1 MKNLIRN
8 LNINAI
14 VAGVLVCCTLLM
26 AAQAALRVA
35 TNQIGEESIRSLHRI
50 NVEELHEIFRAI
62 TQLNQGRIEMNLGAD
77 ELSAGRKLSAGTY
90 LEKAGPLLKSAGE
103 QFAAVSKAHTEK
115 GTSDEFEQ
123 LAAAFPELL
132 GEVQAQYDMLSQDKP
147 DLDGFR
153 EVQEDVSFLY
163 DDLNSALIDYLEKA
177 GENSAA
183 IMAVYQD
190 TSESYGIIG
199 TAVLAAVVVI
209 LALIYLL
216 LRNAVVKPLDEA
228 VDNLQCIAQADLS
241 HPISDH
247 GRNEIG
253 KLFNAM
259 REVQDSLGDIV
270 VQVRAGSNS
279 IYTGSGEIAR
289 GNADLS
295 VRTEQQAASL
305 EETAASMEQLTATVK
320 QNADN
325 ARQASGLAN
334 DASGT
339 ASRGGEVM
347 QQVSSKMQ
355 GITESSRKV
364 AEITGMI
371 DSIAFQTNILAL
383 NASVEAA
390 RAGEQ
395 GRGFAVVAGEV
406 RNLAG
411 NSADAAR
418 QIKALIERSVSEVE
432 EGSFLVAQ
440 AGETMQEVVAAVK
453 RVTDIMDEIS
463 AASQEQS
470 SGIEQVSRA
479 VSQMEETTQQNS
491 ALVEEASAA
500 AASLE
505 EQARRLEEAV
515 AVFRLSAEHEFS
527 APARNDTDEPQLSVS
542 RDAGQA
548 LAESNGQDTA
558 VRRESKAAT
567 PVESSRRETVAATD
581 DEWEEF

>member
-1 MKNLIRN
+1 MTKLIRN
-8 LNINAI
+8 LNINTI

-26 AAQAALRVA
+26 GVLAALRI
-35 TNQIGEESIRSLHRI
+35 TTSQIGEESIRTLHRI
-50 NVEELHEIFRAI
+50 NVQELHDIFRAI
-62 TQLNQGRIEMNLGAD
+62 TLLNQGRIEMDLAAEELG
-77 ELSAGRKLSAGTY
+77 AGRKLSAGSY
-90 LEKAGPLLKSAGE
+90 LDKAGPLLARAGE
-103 QFAAVSKAHTEK
+103 KFAALEKAGAAGAAEGEWQAFDK
-115 GTSDEFEQ
+115 

-132 GEVQAQYDMLSQDKP
+132 GEVQSQYQMLKQDKP
-147 DLDGFR
+147 DLQGYR
-153 EVQEDVSFLY
+153 GVQEDVGFLN
-163 DDLNSALIDYLEKA
+163 DDLNSALLDYLDRARED
-177 GENSAA
+177 SAA
-183 IMAVYQD
+183 IMAD
-190 TSESYGIIG
+190 FRDRNDDYGRISI
-199 TAVLAAVVVI
+199 AVLAVI
-209 LALIYLL
+209 VLILTLIYLL
-216 LRNAVVKPLDEA
+216 LRNAVVRPLGEA
-228 VDNLQCIAQADLS
+228 VENLQRIAQADLS

-253 KLFNAM
+253 KLFNGM
-259 REVQDSLGDIV
+259 REVQDSLSGIV
-270 VQVRAGSNS
+270 IQVRAGSNS
-279 IYTGSGEIAR
+279 IFTGSSEIAR
-289 GNADLS
+289 GNTDLS
-295 VRTEQQAASL
+295 ARTEQQAASL
-305 EETAASMEQLTATVK
+305 EETATSMEELTATVK

-339 ASRGGEVM
+339 ATRGGEVM
-347 QQVSSKMQ
+347 QQVSAKMQ

-418 QIKALIERSVSEVE
+418 QIKALIESSVNEVG
-432 EGSFLVAQ
+432 EGADLVAQ
-440 AGETMQEVVAAVK
+440 AGETMKEVVVAVK

-479 VSQMEETTQQNS
+479 VSQMDETTQQNA
-491 ALVEEASAA
+491 ALVEEATAA

-515 AVFRLSAEHEFS
+515 AVFRLSVEAGSGVATQQRDEVQCPAANDTAESRENS
-527 APARNDTDEPQLSVS
+527 AAEREAESAAPAEEL
-542 RDAGQA
+542 
-548 LAESNGQDTA
+548 
-558 VRRESKAAT
+558 RRA
-567 PVESSRRETVAATD
+567 PVAAGE

>member
-26 AAQAALRVA
+26 AAQAALRVS
-35 TNQIGEESIRSLHRI
+35 TDQIGEESIRSLHRI

-62 TQLNQGRIEMNLGAD
+62 TLLNQGRIEMNLGAD

-90 LEKAGPLLKSAGE
+90 LEKAGPLFESANKM
-103 QFAAVSKAHTEK
+103 FDAVSKAHTEK
-115 GTSDEFEQ
+115 GTSEQFDQ

-132 GEVQAQYDMLSQDKP
+132 GEVQAQYDMLRQDKP

-163 DDLNSALIDYLEKA
+163 DDLNSALIDYLQKT
-177 GENSAA
+177 GEDSAA
-183 IMAVYQD
+183 IMTGYQD
-190 TSESYGIIG
+190 KSESYGTIG
-199 TAVLAAVVVI
+199 TTVLAVVVVI

-228 VDNLQCIAQADLS
+228 VDNLQRIAQADLS

-259 REVQDSLGDIV
+259 REVQDSLGGIV

-347 QQVSSKMQ
+347 QQVSSKML

-418 QIKALIERSVSEVE
+418 QIKALIESSVSEVE
-432 EGSFLVAQ
+432 EGAALVNQ

-515 AVFRLSAEHEFS
+515 AVFRLPAGHEFS
-527 APARNDTDEPQLSVS
+527 GAVHSDVDEAQLPVASDTDETF
-542 RDAGQA
+542 
-548 LAESNGQDTA
+548 AENYGQDTVA
-558 VRRESKAAT
+558 RRDTQAAAPT
-567 PVESSRRETVAATD
+567 EISRREAAAAVE